1 MWLCVKVVPDPEHN
15 PRASRSG
22 RSIHDVYRKWLV
34 GAPPSARR
42 SGLAAAIGSW
52 HHDRAAE
59 LDCRDHRSRLA
70 AQQAALRQLEAQHRL
85 AASQLE
91 RARSLRERR
100 GASEED
106 VEQRETEPLGLD
118 AKLASQREAIV
129 QAQLNVDRCA
139 IRAPYRAA
147 VTARLGDEGTLAAPG
162 THLLRIVQTDAL
174 ELGAQLRTDE
184 VQDIRSAA
192 SMAFDAQGERYLVE
206 LRRTVPVIDPRTRTV
221 EIRLTFSERAPPP
234 GTAGRLV
241 WRSATA
247 HVPADLLVRRN
258 GTLGVFVASDGAA
271 QFRAL
276 PGAQEGQPAAV
287 DLPPDTRIVVA
298 GRERLGD
305 GAPVRAAE

>member
-100 GASEED
+100 GASQED
-106 VEQRETEPLGLD
+106 VEQRETELLGLD
-118 AKLASQREAIV
+118 AQLASQREGIV

-147 VTARLGDEGTLAAPG
+147 VTARLGD
-162 THLLRIVQTDAL
+162 
-174 ELGAQLRTDE
+174 
-184 VQDIRSAA
+184 
-192 SMAFDAQGERYLVE
+192 
-206 LRRTVPVIDPRTRTV
+206 
-221 EIRLTFSERAPPP
+221 
-234 GTAGRLV
+234 
-241 WRSATA
+241 
-247 HVPADLLVRRN
+247 
-258 GTLGVFVASDGAA
+258 
-271 QFRAL
+271 
-276 PGAQEGQPAAV
+276 
-287 DLPPDTRIVVA
+287 
-298 GRERLGD
+298 